1 MGTCV
6 QRHPLQTFEFREMIS
21 ILGMSGSRAKN
32 WTVGR
37 PFKLEPS
44 IRTASGQGSRNLY
57 SLEDVYLMGVAN
69 DLSLVGMAASAIGE
83 LVAALKEKFP
93 NGLAGV
99 DTLHVSRVPNL
110 TYRIEFRED
119 RLPADSIIRLSIDVA
134 RLRRKVDQA
143 VRRLQ
148 RT

>member
-1 MGTCV
+1 M
-6 QRHPLQTFEFREMIS
+6 PSPFATFEFREMIDV
-21 ILGMSGSRAKN
+21 LGMSPSRAKN

-69 DLSLVGMAASAIGE
+69 ELSHAGMAASAIGE
-83 LVAALKEKFP
+83 LVAALRARFAD
-93 NGLAGV
+93 GLPTV
-99 DTLHVSRVPNL
+99 DTLYVARGANRA
-110 TYRIEFRED
+110 YRIEPRED
-119 RLPADSIIRLSIDVA
+119 RLPADSVIRLSIDVA

-143 VRRLQ
+143 VRRLG
-148 RT
+148 RGS